1 MVKAVK
7 IQSLGVP
14 SLIGSEGEPI
24 AVKTRKALAILIFL
38 LRTPGQQMPRESLA
52 DMFWSDAP
60 REKATQSLRQALR
73 QLRKIEPIAG
83 QEILDTGN
91 LYVSVRAEALELDL
105 GRLTELVTRGHTQDF
120 KLAETLWKGD
130 FLLGYESLDPEFTD
144 WLSIERER
152 INSELISRTLK
163 IIDGLS
169 ALEDGDQ
176 IEAAARFL
184 LHIDPALESAHQ
196 VLIRLYLARDQ
207 RERAVEQ
214 LKVCEREIRTS
225 LDAEP
230 DPETYRLLDAEGE
243 GRRVI
248 DETRLTPAGLNTRP
262 PDLDDGG
269 IRLPEISVLSLSLNN
284 SADAMARTLR
294 DEITAGLSSYRSF
307 ELRQAEYQS
316 DASASSV
323 VRADGGELGSYLLRF
338 REDGSSG
345 RVYIQFEDRDSGRI
359 VFNEIIDLDT
369 CRDPTSAHSAA
380 FQTVSRIHAYV
391 LGRLRKPVAKSPFA
405 RWCQAEA
412 LLWEFSPV
420 SDQKALGILNDLE
433 VSHSTFSMTYAGMA
447 SINMKR
453 LLYYPDQIAS
463 PRQLV
468 DDILLVAEKGVNLDP
483 WQSFNQRIYGW
494 ALVQSGLGEDA
505 QRAFKQAERLSP
517 IDPSN
522 LMSVAEGLAFA
533 GDIDLSRR
541 IADRAFSLFAVVPRI
556 VYEYLA
562 NVHFAAEDYSAA
574 EHFTQRAPAGSMFG
588 LTTRVASLICT
599 GREAEAAEVLRT
611 FGNRFDS
618 LVERK
623 GLDDPDQLPW
633 YQRINFFQDQK
644 TKANYK
650 RGADM
655 IQKYLSGNL

>member
-1 MVKAVK
+1 MEKAVR

-14 SLIGSEGEPI
+14 SLTSSEGGPI

-38 LRTPGQQMPRESLA
+38 LRTPGQKMPRETLA
-52 DMFWSDAP
+52 DVFWSDAP

-73 QLRKIEPIAG
+73 QLRSIEPIAG
-83 QEILDTGN
+83 QEILETGN
-91 LYVSVRAEALELDL
+91 LYVSVRDDALELDL
-105 GRLTELVTRGHTQDF
+105 TRLTDLLARGSAQDF
-120 KLAETLWKGD
+120 KAAESLWKGE
-130 FLLGYESLDPEFTD
+130 FLLGFEALDPEFTD

-152 INSELISRTLK
+152 INSELISRTFR

-169 ALEDGDQ
+169 AVDDGDQ

-184 LHIDPALESAHQ
+184 LHVDPALESAHQ
-196 VLIRLYLARDQ
+196 VLIRLYIARNQ
-207 RERAVEQ
+207 RERAIEQ
-214 LKVCEREIRTS
+214 LKVCERELRSS

-230 DPETYRLLDAEGE
+230 DAETLRLLEGE
-243 GRRVI
+243 GRGAVG
-248 DETRLTPAGLNTRP
+248 ETRLTPAGLNTRP

-284 SADAMARTLR
+284 STDAMARTLR

-307 ELRQAEYQS
+307 DLRQAEYQS

-338 REDGSSG
+338 REDAGSS
-345 RVYIQFEDRDSGRI
+345 RVFIQFEDRDSGRI
-359 VFNEIIDLDT
+359 VFNEIIDLET
-369 CRDPTSAHSAA
+369 CRDSTLVHSSA

-391 LGRLRKPVAKSPFA
+391 LGRLRKPIAKSPFA

-412 LLWEFSPV
+412 LLWEFSPM
-420 SDQKALGILNDLE
+420 SDEKALSILNDLE
-433 VSHSTFSMTYAGMA
+433 VSHGTFSMTYAGMA

-453 LLYYPDQIAS
+453 LLYYPDHISS

-468 DDILLVAEKGVNLDP
+468 DDILMVAEKGVNLDP

-494 ALVQSGLGEDA
+494 ALVQSGLAEDA

-533 GDIDLSRR
+533 GDIELSRK

-562 NVHFAAEDYSAA
+562 NVHFAAEDYAAA
-574 EHFTQRAPAGSMFG
+574 EQFTQRAPVGSMFG

-599 GREAEAAEVLRT
+599 GREAEAVEVLKT
-611 FGNRFDS
+611 FGSRFDGI
-618 LVERK
+618 VERK
-623 GLDDPDQLPW
+623 GLEDPDQLPW

-650 RGADM
+650 RGADL
-655 IQKYLSGNL
+655 IQRYLSGNL